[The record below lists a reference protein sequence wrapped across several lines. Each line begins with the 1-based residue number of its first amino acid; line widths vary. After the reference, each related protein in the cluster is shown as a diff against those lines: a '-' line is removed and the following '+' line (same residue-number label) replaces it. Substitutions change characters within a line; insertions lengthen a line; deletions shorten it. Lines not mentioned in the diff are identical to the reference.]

1 MTKYKEFRVCYYDD
15 LRALCIRNN
24 YYTRGT
30 CEEYENL
37 FARLKNGACNLR
49 NLTTEALAEIAT
61 DIKEHSDTE
70 HDVPAIMWELN
81 RACTVCFD
89 AE

>member
-1 MTKYKEFRVCYYDD
+1 MTQYKEIRVCYYDD

-24 YYTRGT
+24 YYTGGT

-37 FARLKNGACNLR
+37 FNRLKVGTCSLR

-61 DIKEHSDTE
+61 DIKEHSNTDHEIT
-70 HDVPAIMWELN
+70 DIMYELA
-81 RACTVCFD
+81 RACTTCFD
-89 AE
+89 IA